1 MLAITS
7 SLRRPRIRP
16 LSIRSSSFSAAAAQA
31 ERTIRQGARND
42 WSRDEVKA
50 VYDSPVLDL
59 LFHGVSLSRSSIGSS
74 SQICSQLKLALPIQK
89 YLDDQKL
96 ACASGAGTVRIW
108 GTSPDSIDA
117 AEDRER
123 FNAILKELEIE
134 QPRGGI
140 AKIEADALTITAEI
154 GYPVVVRP
162 SYVLGGR
169 AMEIV
174 YSDEMLVKYL
184 ETAVEVDPERP
195 VLIDKYLSDA
205 IEIDVD
211 ALADLHGNVVIG
223 GIMEHIEQAGVHS
236 GDSACSLPTKTVPSS
251 CLETI
256 SKAGEEYAIAASG
269 EVFLLEAN
277 PRASRTVPFVSKAI
291 GHPLA
296 KYASLVMSGRS
307 LYELGFTKEVIP
319 RHVSVK
325 EAVLPFEKFQGCDV
339 LLGPEMRSS
348 GEVMGIDFEFSLAFA
363 KAQISAGQILPESGS
378 VFLSLNDL
386 TKPHLANI
394 ARAFCTLGFKIVATS
409 GTAHVLEL
417 EKIPVERVLKMHEG
431 QPHAGDMIVNKEI
444 QLMVITSSGDEL
456 DQSDGRQLRRLALG
470 YKVPIITTVAG
481 ALATAD
487 AIKSMKHRNVEM
499 TALQD
504 FFDVSEKTQQTLQP
518 ASSSL

>member
-1 MLAITS
+1 
-7 SLRRPRIRP
+7 
-16 LSIRSSSFSAAAAQA
+16 
-31 ERTIRQGARND
+31 
-42 WSRDEVKA
+42 
-50 VYDSPVLDL
+50 
-59 LFHGVSLSRSSIGSS
+59 
-74 SQICSQLKLALPIQK
+74 
-89 YLDDQKL
+89 
-96 ACASGAGTVRIW
+96 
-108 GTSPDSIDA
+108 
-117 AEDRER
+117 
-123 FNAILKELEIE
+123 
-134 QPRGGI
+134 
-140 AKIEADALTITAEI
+140 
-154 GYPVVVRP
+154 
-162 SYVLGGR
+162 
-169 AMEIV
+169 
-174 YSDEMLVKYL
+174 
-184 ETAVEVDPERP
+184 
-195 VLIDKYLSDA
+195 
-205 IEIDVD
+205 
-211 ALADLHGNVVIG
+211 
-223 GIMEHIEQAGVHS
+223 
-236 GDSACSLPTKTVPSS
+236 
-251 CLETI
+251 
-256 SKAGEEYAIAASG
+256 
-269 EVFLLEAN
+269 
-277 PRASRTVPFVSKAI
+277 
-291 GHPLA
+291 
-296 KYASLVMSGRS
+296 MSGRS

-339 LLGPEMRSS
+339 LLGPEMRST

-481 ALATAD
+481 ALAAAD

-504 FFDVSEKTQQTLQP
+504 FFDVSEKTQQTLQT